1 MEGSTPPPTLGIA
14 AEVGLMLR
22 RGREVWRLVPR
33 KHKWALAGAAVVMA
47 FTSGC
52 STALALFLGQLVDG
66 VQRGSLEGQP
76 REALY
81 HLAAWYLGLI
91 GAAYLLR
98 EILNVLRRFLVTS
111 TCTRINRDMSLEL
124 MSHTMSVSLGTLQRE
139 KVGTLHG
146 KIFRNVD
153 GLVRFLRL
161 NFMEFIP
168 ALFTGLFALVATV
181 VKEPMLG
188 LVMVGVIP
196 ITIILTIRQ
205 LLSQK
210 EVRLQLMRSCEE
222 IDGAVVE
229 QLGGIEYVRAADTK
243 QLEMNRLSKAT
254 EKRRAMEVR
263 HHFQMSLFG
272 GAKALNEGL
281 VHILVLGVAIYLA
294 VQGRITFGDVLTFSI
309 LYLNVMTP
317 LGEIH
322 RVLDE
327 GHESSL
333 QVGELLEMLAE
344 PIDPSFATT
353 TVQVPCL
360 KPGEPAIVIDDLHV
374 EYSTPDEKHPQTLHD
389 VTLTI
394 RHGETIGIAGRSGG
408 GKSTLLRVLL
418 RLVHPC
424 SGRVLVGAMP
434 LETVSR
440 GAIGKLFG
448 YVSQSP
454 FVFAGT
460 ITENIAYGNE
470 NPSSDAIRRAAEM
483 AHLHEEILL
492 MPGGYQAAIT
502 ERGQNLSGGQ
512 RQRLAIARIL
522 LKQPPILILDEATSA
537 LDNISEREVQLAL
550 GLTSAD
556 RTTILVA
563 HRLSTL
569 RDADRI
575 FVFDE
580 GRIVEVG
587 NFDHL
592 VAAGGV
598 FTELFMS
605 AETGSSPHTNPAPTG
620 ADTASAD
627 STGEGTGG
635 NAASQSSGSSGV
647 PTPASDIG
655 IPEHHTCG

>member
-1 MEGSTPPPTLGIA
+1 MQAIASGEGASPQPTQGIA
-14 AEVGLMLR
+14 AEMALMMR

-33 KHKWALAGAAVVMA
+33 RHKWALGGAVLVMVC
-47 FTSGC
+47 TSAC
-52 STALALFLGQLVDG
+52 STILALFLGQLVDG
-66 VQRGSLEGQP
+66 VKPDQLESQTNETLY
-76 REALY
+76 RMAALW
-81 HLAAWYLGLI
+81 LVLI
-91 GAAYLLR
+91 GAAYLVR
-98 EILNVLRRFLVTS
+98 EILNVLRRYLVTN
-111 TCTRINRDMSLEL
+111 TCTRINRDMGLQL
-124 MSHTMSVSLGTLQRE
+124 VSHMMSVPLAKLQHE
-139 KVGTLHG
+139 KVGTLQG
-146 KIFRNVD
+146 RILRSVD

-161 NFMEFIP
+161 NFMEFVP
-168 ALFTGLFALVATV
+168 AVFTGLFALVTAIY
-181 VKEPMLG
+181 KEPMLG
-188 LVMVGVIP
+188 LVMLGVIP

-210 EVRLQLMRSCEE
+210 SVRLQLMRSCEE

-229 QLGGIEYVRAADTK
+229 QLGGIEYVRAADTM
-243 QLEMNRLSKAT
+243 QLEMNRLAKAT

-272 GAKALNEGL
+272 SAKALNEGL
-281 VHILVLGVAIYLA
+281 VYIVVLGVSIYLA
-294 VQGRITFGDVLTFSI
+294 IQGRISIGDVLAFSL
-309 LYLNVMTP
+309 LYLNLMTP

-333 QVGELLEMLAE
+333 QVGELLEMMAE
-344 PIDPSFATT
+344 PIDASFATT
-353 TVQVPCL
+353 TVQVPRL
-360 KPGEPAIVIDDLHV
+360 QPGEPAIVIDDLHV
-374 EYSTPDEKHPQTLHD
+374 EYSTPDEKHPQTLHG

-424 SGRVLVGAMP
+424 SGRVLVGGVS
-434 LETVSR
+434 LEAVSR
-440 GAIGKLFG
+440 AAVGQLFG
-448 YVSQSP
+448 YVGQSP

-460 ITENIAYGNE
+460 ISENIAYGNE
-470 NPSSDAIRRAAEM
+470 NAGPDAIRRAAEM
-483 AHLHEEILL
+483 AYLHEEIML
-492 MPGGYQAAIT
+492 MPGGYQAEIT

-537 LDNISEREVQLAL
+537 LDNISEREVQCAL
-550 GLTSAD
+550 GMTSAD
-556 RTTILVA
+556 RTTIIVA

-575 FVFDE
+575 LVFDE

-587 NFDHL
+587 TFDHL

-598 FTELFMS
+598 FTDLFMS
-605 AETGSSPHTNPAPTG
+605 AQTGSSPNTSPAPVNAPAGPATSTG
-620 ADTASAD
+620 DTAAETTVPRAPD
-627 STGEGTGG
+627 SV
-635 NAASQSSGSSGV
+635 SI
-647 PTPASDIG
+647 PTPVG
-655 IPEHHTCG
+655 NCG